1 MMLRLLEAKVIIQGS
16 EEQIERAKQLIEM
29 VQRGENIVMLQNVLT
44 VVLKVMNAMGFELL

>member
-1 MMLRLLEAKVIIQGS
+1 MMLRLPEAKVIIQGS

-29 VQRGENIVMLQNVLT
+29 VQRGENSVMLQNVLT